1 MQDNGLMM
9 IIELLVVIVALFVGR
24 YVLPK
29 YKTTID
35 KAVTEFQVL
44 LNYAE
49 SFCAYARQF
58 LDAPGEEKMNTVV
71 DKLKA
76 ICVKQGI
83 NVDEETLRAIAQKA
97 YDAMKANENAPKV
110 IIENAVAELK
120 AFPVI
125 EEATDNA
132 CMEAES
138 INE

>member
-9 IIELLVVIVALFVGR
+9 IIELVVVVIAFFVGR

-35 KAVTEFQVL
+35 KAVTEFQL
-44 LNYAE
+44 ILNYAE

-58 LDAPGEEKMNTVV
+58 LNAPGEEKMNSVV
-71 DKLKA
+71 AKLKI
-76 ICVKQGI
+76 ICEQQGI
-83 NVDEETLRAIAQKA
+83 SVDEETLRAIAQKA

-120 AFPVI
+120 AFPVN
-125 EEATDNA
+125 EETIT
-132 CMEAES
+132 E
-138 INE
+138 